1 MENSEFIKNLK
12 MFLSIALIFMGFV
25 MFYVWGLVYGSWNIF
40 AKEYIGVYSIV
51 IVLVLSGIVGLLLAV
66 RKPTT

>member
-1 MENSEFIKNLK
+1 MESPEFIKNLK

-25 MFYVWGLVYGSWNIF
+25 MFYAWGLVYGSWNIF
-40 AKEYIGVYSIV
+40 AREYIGVYSIV
-51 IVLVLSGIVGLLLAV
+51 IVLVLSGIVGLLLTV

>member
-51 IVLVLSGIVGLLLAV
+51 IVLVLSGIVGLLLTV

>member
-51 IVLVLSGIVGLLLAV
+51 IVLVLSGIVGLLLTV
-66 RKPTT
+66 RKSTT

>member
-25 MFYVWGLVYGSWNIF
+25 MFYAWGLVYGSWNIF

-51 IVLVLSGIVGLLLAV
+51 IVLVLSGIVGLLLTV